1 MNHIKKL
8 EIYGFKSFSG
18 RKELIFPMGLNCIMG
33 PNGSGKSN
41 VTEAICFVLGK
52 ASRKDLRAERLGDLV
67 YNGGKKLAPSKFAK
81 VTIVLDNKNRKFP
94 IDEDEIKISRKVDRE
109 GRSLFRVNGKRETRE
124 YVKNL
129 LAHAN
134 IDPDGYNIVMQ
145 GEIEKFIDLSTEERR
160 KIIEDLAGISI
171 YEEKKHKCLLE
182 LEKVEQKLKEAN
194 IVLSEKVKHMEELKK
209 EKEQAENYERL
220 QRELRIKK
228 ASKLMKEM
236 QQLIE
241 EKNHIDNKLK
251 RKEEEIEKE
260 TQAKNKVSEKINQ
273 LNNVIEDINKKTQEL
288 GETEQIE
295 LNNQI
300 EQLKI
305 KLNELS
311 SETKSFQNELKRIE
325 LRKQQIKKDVEINE
339 ENLIKI
345 KSQKEELKSK
355 IQEKTK
361 ALTELKEKQKKL
373 ANLDKERMTALS
385 KIAELEKEVIELKS
399 EFERLKEKQKE
410 LEEKEKLKKELEE
423 KNTFLSEKTK
433 IYETLLSELKKLKD
447 EREKTSNE
455 LHKLKAKKD
464 ALLGLLKR
472 GTRAILELKKSKK
485 VKGIIGAVYE
495 LGKAKEEYSLPLKV
509 AAGEKIN
516 AIVVENEDV
525 AKECIDYL
533 RKNKLG
539 IATFLPLN
547 RIKPKAE
554 NTTLSC
560 DCIIDFAINLIEFDK
575 KYENIFKYIFSNT
588 VIVKDIESAKKVG
601 INKVR
606 MVTLDGDLIEKSGA
620 IVGGYRKQTV
630 GFDIETVNSKIKD
643 VEKRLKQTI
652 EKISE
657 FESKKEKL
665 IEEMTKVRS
674 EIYHIE
680 AQISKIKDFDV
691 TRINKVEKEIGEK
704 IKQKEKYEEYLKN
717 LPRKIHEEEL
727 NKLNSKIEKLQEEI
741 NTLSAKLK
749 GISFEEEITKRD
761 LERAKKIIV
770 DLDKD
775 FTTFSKKI
783 KENEKELKECQ
794 RELEKKLSEEKKFHA
809 KLRELYEKRNNIIN
823 KVKELEI
830 KKVEIENK
838 IEKLRSEWQEIKL
851 KAAEISAKM
860 EGKKTALEEFK
871 DIEIKEVKESVQKL
885 EKEIEALEKKI
896 SSFGAVNLRALEVYK
911 EVEKEYK
918 ELKEKVDRL
927 TSEKNEI
934 LNAMN
939 EIEEKKRDTF
949 LETFYHVAKN
959 FERVFSVLSP
969 NGEGKLILENEDN
982 PFEGGVDIIAR
993 PGGKK
998 FISLRAMSGGEK
1010 TITTLAFIFAVQEYS
1025 PSPFYIMDEVDA
1037 ALDKENSEKLGQLL
1051 KEYSKT
1057 SQFIVVSHND
1067 SIIAQ
1072 ADNLYGV
1079 HMNELGESQIV
1090 SIKLPE
1096 K

>member
-433 IYETLLSELKKLKD
+433 
-447 EREKTSNE
+447 R
-455 LHKLKAKKD
+455 
-464 ALLGLLKR
+464 R
-472 GTRAILELKKSKK
+472 
-485 VKGIIGAVYE
+485 KG
-495 LGKAKEEYSLPLKV
+495 
-509 AAGEKIN
+509 
-516 AIVVENEDV
+516 
-525 AKECIDYL
+525 
-533 RKNKLG
+533 
-539 IATFLPLN
+539 
-547 RIKPKAE
+547 
-554 NTTLSC
+554 
-560 DCIIDFAINLIEFDK
+560 
-575 KYENIFKYIFSNT
+575 ENIK
-588 VIVKDIESAKKVG
+588 
-601 INKVR
+601 
-606 MVTLDGDLIEKSGA
+606 
-620 IVGGYRKQTV
+620 
-630 GFDIETVNSKIKD
+630 
-643 VEKRLKQTI
+643 
-652 EKISE
+652 
-657 FESKKEKL
+657 
-665 IEEMTKVRS
+665 
-674 EIYHIE
+674 
-680 AQISKIKDFDV
+680 
-691 TRINKVEKEIGEK
+691 
-704 IKQKEKYEEYLKN
+704 
-717 LPRKIHEEEL
+717 
-727 NKLNSKIEKLQEEI
+727 
-741 NTLSAKLK
+741 
-749 GISFEEEITKRD
+749 
-761 LERAKKIIV
+761 
-770 DLDKD
+770 
-775 FTTFSKKI
+775 
-783 KENEKELKECQ
+783 
-794 RELEKKLSEEKKFHA
+794 
-809 KLRELYEKRNNIIN
+809 
-823 KVKELEI
+823 
-830 KKVEIENK
+830 
-838 IEKLRSEWQEIKL
+838 
-851 KAAEISAKM
+851 
-860 EGKKTALEEFK
+860 
-871 DIEIKEVKESVQKL
+871 
-885 EKEIEALEKKI
+885 
-896 SSFGAVNLRALEVYK
+896 
-911 EVEKEYK
+911 
-918 ELKEKVDRL
+918 
-927 TSEKNEI
+927 
-934 LNAMN
+934 
-939 EIEEKKRDTF
+939 
-949 LETFYHVAKN
+949 
-959 FERVFSVLSP
+959 
-969 NGEGKLILENEDN
+969 
-982 PFEGGVDIIAR
+982 
-993 PGGKK
+993 
-998 FISLRAMSGGEK
+998 
-1010 TITTLAFIFAVQEYS
+1010 
-1025 PSPFYIMDEVDA
+1025 
-1037 ALDKENSEKLGQLL
+1037 
-1051 KEYSKT
+1051 
-1057 SQFIVVSHND
+1057 
-1067 SIIAQ
+1067 
-1072 ADNLYGV
+1072 
-1079 HMNELGESQIV
+1079 
-1090 SIKLPE
+1090 
-1096 K
+1096 